1 MPMMQLSEI
10 TVDDRFQIRERQS
23 TDMIARYTESI
34 EAGAKMP
41 PLVVWIEGGI
51 PYLIDGFHRMRAY
64 ESAGVRQV
72 QVEVFVGDRLGA
84 VQRAIEANLAHGLG
98 MTPRDMRRAAK
109 IHMTETV
116 SQGQPINQSEYA
128 ARFGVSRTTVA
139 RWLEQIDSAMP
150 TVEPPAEASP
160 IDDMPD
166 LDAVDDHGGDDDTP
180 DTSENPLPD
189 DAPEDDMATVVPDRQ
204 LGKSARLVAEVS
216 DAQINFKQAIN
227 ALSKAY
233 NAITALSKDPYG
245 VAIGSE
251 IKRVDDAYRTIREI
265 VSAAMPRCVCR
276 TCNGEKCSKC
286 SHRGWITVDEERNI
300 K

>member
-41 PLVVWIEGGI
+41 PLVVWIDNGVA
-51 PYLIDGFHRMRAY
+51 YLIDGFHRMRAY
-64 ESAGVRQV
+64 ESVGVRQV

-109 IHMTETV
+109 IHMTEAV

-166 LDAVDDHGGDDDTP
+166 LDAVDDQDDDTG
-180 DTSENPLPD
+180 ENPLPD
-189 DAPEDDMATVVPDRQ
+189 DAPEDDTATIVPDRH
-204 LGKSARLVAEVS
+204 LGKAARLVAEVS
-216 DAQINFKQAIN
+216 DAQIAFTQAIN
-227 ALSKAY
+227 TLSKAY
-233 NAITALSKDPYG
+233 NAISALAKDPYG
-245 VAIGSE
+245 VTIGSE
-251 IKRVDDAYRTIREI
+251 IKRVDEAYRTIREI
-265 VSAAMPRCVCR
+265 VSAATPKCVCPF
-276 TCNGEKCSKC
+276 CNGEKCSKC
-286 SHRGWITVDEERNI
+286 SHRGWLTVDEHRNM
-300 K
+300 KP